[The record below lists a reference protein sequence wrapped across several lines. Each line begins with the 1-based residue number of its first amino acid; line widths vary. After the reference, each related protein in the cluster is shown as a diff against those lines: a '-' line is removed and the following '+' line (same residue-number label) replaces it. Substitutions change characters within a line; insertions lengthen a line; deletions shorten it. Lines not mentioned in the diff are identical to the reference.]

1 MTNLIPY
8 KLYLGSLLT
17 STDEDFLKKANIKS
31 IVRLLNRYTNSEKS
45 EKIGYKYKT
54 YYIDDDFYEDITE
67 ILKNIYEDYQT
78 IENPILLHCH
88 AGQSRS
94 VVSSIYILI
103 KEGIFESIEDSI
115 KYIEKKRDI
124 YPNEVFLKQL
134 KKLLE
139 N

>member
-1 MTNLIPY
+1 M
-8 KLYLGSLLT
+8 
-17 STDEDFLKKANIKS
+17 
-31 IVRLLNRYTNSEKS
+31 
-45 EKIGYKYKT
+45 
-54 YYIDDDFYEDITE
+54 
-67 ILKNIYEDYQT
+67 KNIYEDYQT
-78 IENPILLHCH
+78 IEKPILLHCH